1 VVIIGFLTDLSKWL
15 GGGRGKKDTIRSAT
29 VRIKVFNKRLMR
41 QSKKMEMSA
50 KLAKE
55 KAIRLRR
62 EGDLQGSKFHARNYL
77 QVNNQARA
85 VEAFRVNLESLQF
98 RLENASA
105 IKDVA
110 GIFKGIA
117 SSVAGLKRN
126 MSLPHLT
133 ELMSKINLDVEDFE
147 VASEI
152 ATDGMSDMNLDVAVT
167 DANVDGFLAEV
178 DAEIGI
184 ETGVALPTT
193 SGTGDQKIKDLEDE
207 LNRLKSN
214 E

>member
-15 GGGRGKKDTIRSAT
+15 GGGRGKKDNIRSAT
-29 VRIKVFNKRLMR
+29 IKLKVFNKRLMR
-41 QSKKMEMSA
+41 QSKKLEMSA

-62 EGDLQGSKFHARNYL
+62 DGDLQGSKFHARNYL
-77 QVNNQARA
+77 QVNNQARS
-85 VEAFRVNLESLQF
+85 VEAFRTNLESLQF
-98 RLENASA
+98 KLENASA

-110 GIFKGIA
+110 GIFKGVA
-117 SSVAGLKRN
+117 SSVSGLKRN
-126 MSLPHLT
+126 LSIPQIT
-133 ELMSKINLDVEDFE
+133 ELMSSINMDIEDFE
-147 VASEI
+147 VTQEI
-152 ATDGMSDMNLDVAVT
+152 ATDGMTDMSMDVAVT
-167 DANVDGFLAEV
+167 DQTVDGFLAEV

-184 ETGVALPTT
+184 ETGVALPST
-193 SGTGDQKIKDLEDE
+193 TGDTKIKDLEDE

>member
-1 VVIIGFLTDLSKWL
+1 MGFLTDLTKWL
-15 GGGRGKKDTIRSAT
+15 GGGRGKKDNIRSAT
-29 VRIKVFNKRLMR
+29 IRLKVFNKRLMR
-41 QSKKMEMSA
+41 QSKKLEMSA

-55 KAIRLRR
+55 KAVRLRR

-85 VEAFRVNLESLQF
+85 VEAFRTNLEGLQF
-98 RLENASA
+98 KLENASA

-117 SSVAGLKRN
+117 SSVSGLKRN
-126 MSLPHLT
+126 LSIPQIT
-133 ELMSKINLDVEDFE
+133 ELMSSINMDIEDFE
-147 VASEI
+147 VAQEI
-152 ATDGMSDMNLDVAVT
+152 TTDSMTDLSLDVAVT
-167 DANVDGFLAEV
+167 DHTVDQFLSEV

-184 ETGVALPTT
+184 ETGVALPST
-193 SGTGDQKIKDLEDE
+193 SGGDSKIKDLEDE
-207 LNRLKSN
+207 LNRLKSQ

>member
-1 VVIIGFLTDLSKWL
+1 
-15 GGGRGKKDTIRSAT
+15 
-29 VRIKVFNKRLMR
+29 MR
-41 QSKKMEMSA
+41 QSKKLEMSA

-85 VEAFRVNLESLQF
+85 VDHFRTNLESLQF
-98 RLENASA
+98 KLDNASA

-117 SSVAGLKRN
+117 QSVAGLKRN
-126 MSLPHLT
+126 LSIPQIS
-133 ELMSKINLDVEDFE
+133 ELMKSINMDMEDFE
-147 VASEI
+147 VASDI
-152 ATDGMSDMNLDVAVT
+152 TTDSMTDMNLDTAVT
-167 DANVDGFLAEV
+167 DETVDSFLAEV

-193 SGTGDQKIKDLEDE
+193 AGGNQKIKDLEEE

>member
-1 VVIIGFLTDLSKWL
+1 
-15 GGGRGKKDTIRSAT
+15 
-29 VRIKVFNKRLMR
+29 
-41 QSKKMEMSA
+41 MSA

-85 VEAFRVNLESLQF
+85 VDHFRTNLESLQF
-98 RLENASA
+98 KLDNASA

-110 GIFKGIA
+110 GSFKGIA
-117 SSVAGLKRN
+117 QSVAGLKRN
-126 MSLPHLT
+126 MSIPQIT
-133 ELMSKINLDVEDFE
+133 ELMKNINMDIEDFE

-152 ATDGMSDMNLDVAVT
+152 TTDSMTDMNLDTAVT
-167 DANVDGFLAEV
+167 DSRVDEFLSEV

-184 ETGVALPTT
+184 ETGVALPTAAAGG
-193 SGTGDQKIKDLEDE
+193 SKIKELEEE
-207 LNRLKSN
+207 LNRLKSS

>member
-1 VVIIGFLTDLSKWL
+1 
-15 GGGRGKKDTIRSAT
+15 
-29 VRIKVFNKRLMR
+29 
-41 QSKKMEMSA
+41 MSA

-85 VEAFRVNLESLQF
+85 VDHFRTNLESLQF
-98 RLENASA
+98 KLDNASA

-117 SSVAGLKRN
+117 QSVAGLKRN
-126 MSLPHLT
+126 MSIPQIT
-133 ELMSKINLDVEDFE
+133 ELMKNINMDIEDFE

-152 ATDGMSDMNLDVAVT
+152 TTDSMTDMNLDTAVT
-167 DANVDGFLAEV
+167 DSRVDEFLSEV

-184 ETGVALPTT
+184 ETGVALPTAAGN
-193 SGTGDQKIKDLEDE
+193 SKIKELEEE
-207 LNRLKSN
+207 LNRLKSS

>member
-1 VVIIGFLTDLSKWL
+1 MGLLSDLSRWL
-15 GGGRGKKDTIRSAT
+15 SGGRGRGKRDNIRSAS
-29 VRIKVFNKRLMR
+29 IKLKIFNKRLMR
-41 QSKKMEMSA
+41 QSKKLEMSA
-50 KLAKE
+50 KLARE

-85 VEAFRVNLESLQF
+85 VDHFRTNIESLQF
-98 RLENASA
+98 KLDNASA

-117 SSVAGLKRN
+117 QSVAGLKRN
-126 MSLPHLT
+126 LSIPQIT
-133 ELMSKINLDVEDFE
+133 ELMKDINMDIEDFE
-147 VASEI
+147 VTQEI
-152 ATDGMSDMNLDVAVT
+152 TTDAMTDMSMDTAVT
-167 DANVDGFLAEV
+167 DETVDSFLAEV

-193 SGTGDQKIKDLEDE
+193 AGGNQKIKDLEEE

>member
-1 VVIIGFLTDLSKWL
+1 MGFLTDLTKWL
-15 GGGRGKKDTIRSAT
+15 GGGRGKKDNIRSAT
-29 VRIKVFNKRLMR
+29 IRLKVFNKRLMR
-41 QSKKMEMSA
+41 QSKKLEMSA

-55 KAIRLRR
+55 KAVRLRR

-85 VEAFRVNLESLQF
+85 VEAFRTNLEGLQF
-98 RLENASA
+98 KLENASA

-117 SSVAGLKRN
+117 SSVSGLKKN
-126 MSLPHLT
+126 LSIPQIT
-133 ELMSKINLDVEDFE
+133 ELMSSINMDIEDFE
-147 VASEI
+147 VAQEI
-152 ATDGMSDMNLDVAVT
+152 TTDSMTDLSLDVAVT
-167 DANVDGFLAEV
+167 DHTVDQFLSEV

-184 ETGVALPTT
+184 ETGVALPST
-193 SGTGDQKIKDLEDE
+193 SGGDSKIKDLEDE
-207 LNRLKSN
+207 LNRLKSQ

>member
-1 VVIIGFLTDLSKWL
+1 
-15 GGGRGKKDTIRSAT
+15 
-29 VRIKVFNKRLMR
+29 MR
-41 QSKKMEMSA
+41 QSKKLEMSA

-55 KAIRLRR
+55 KAIKLRR
-62 EGDLQGSKFHARNYL
+62 EGDIQGSKFHARNYL

-85 VEAFRVNLESLQF
+85 VDHFRTNIESLQF
-98 RLENASA
+98 KLDNASA

-117 SSVAGLKRN
+117 QSVAGLKRN
-126 MSLPHLT
+126 LSIPQIT
-133 ELMSKINLDVEDFE
+133 ELMKDISMDIEDFE

-152 ATDGMSDMNLDVAVT
+152 TTDSMTDMSMDTAVT
-167 DANVDGFLAEV
+167 DETVDSFLSEV

-193 SGTGDQKIKDLEDE
+193 AGGNQKIKDLEEE

>member
-1 VVIIGFLTDLSKWL
+1 MGFLTDLSKWL
-15 GGGRGKKDTIRSAT
+15 SGGRKRDNIRSAT
-29 VRIKVFNKRLMR
+29 VRLKVFNKRLMR

-62 EGDLQGSKFHARNYL
+62 DGDLQGSKFHARNYL
-77 QVNNQARA
+77 QVANQARA
-85 VEAFRVNLESLQF
+85 VEAFRTNLESLQF
-98 RLENASA
+98 KLENASA

-117 SSVAGLKRN
+117 QSVAGLKRN
-126 MSLPHLT
+126 LSIPQIT
-133 ELMSKINLDVEDFE
+133 ELMSSINMDIEDFD
-147 VASEI
+147 VTQEI
-152 ATDGMSDMNLDVAVT
+152 TTDAMTDMSMDTAVT
-167 DANVDGFLAEV
+167 DAKVDEFLSEV

-184 ETGVALPTT
+184 ETGVALPST
-193 SGTGDQKIKDLEDE
+193 SGGNQKIKELEEE

>member
-1 VVIIGFLTDLSKWL
+1 
-15 GGGRGKKDTIRSAT
+15 
-29 VRIKVFNKRLMR
+29 
-41 QSKKMEMSA
+41 MSA

-55 KAIRLRR
+55 KSIRLRR

-85 VEAFRVNLESLQF
+85 VDHFRTNLESLQF
-98 RLENASA
+98 KLDNASA

-117 SSVAGLKRN
+117 QSVAGLKRN
-126 MSLPHLT
+126 LSIPQIT
-133 ELMSKINLDVEDFE
+133 DLMKSINMDIEDFE
-147 VASEI
+147 VTQEI
-152 ATDGMSDMNLDVAVT
+152 TTDSMTDMNLDTAVT
-167 DANVDGFLAEV
+167 DSRVDEFLSEV

-184 ETGVALPTT
+184 ETGVALPTAAG
-193 SGTGDQKIKDLEDE
+193 SSKIKELEEE
-207 LNRLKSN
+207 LNRLKSS